1 MPRKRANNSVNQKL
15 LAAIARHQL
24 VERAQYMTTRN
35 WAKAEHGN
43 LLKKVTKAIKLGHN
57 YFSDPKT
64 LYRSKH
70 YQEVIG
76 KATAKA
82 LKDKV
87 DYDRANPNPPD
98 HNPNPA
104 GGNPNPQ
111 DNPNP
116 EDNPNPQGGL
126 GSTFDPMKYFS
137 GWQDSRGDWQWPN
150 KKRKAEDIE

>member
-15 LAAIARHQL
+15 LADIARHQL

-43 LLKKVTKAIKLGHN
+43 LLKKVTHAIKLGQN

-70 YQEVIG
+70 YQEVI
-76 KATAKA
+76 KRMTAKA
-82 LKDKV
+82 LQDKV
-87 DYDRANPNPPD
+87 EYDRANPNPPD
-98 HNPNPA
+98 HNPNPG

-111 DNPNP
+111 NDPNLMEVTVEDEDSPNP
-116 EDNPNPQGGL
+116 FLTAEGNFFMPPAL
-126 GSTFDPMKYFS
+126 
-137 GWQDSRGDWQWPN
+137 R
-150 KKRKAEDIE
+150 RKLAP